1 MRDLLVTYNAQLA
14 QQAQMMLSK
23 DQKSNFQAIQMATIV
38 VSTVPIL
45 CVYPFIQKHFVR
57 GVMVGSIKE

>member
-1 MRDLLVTYNAQLA
+1 
-14 QQAQMMLSK
+14 MMLSK